1 MGRVYCCFLLLPGGG
16 GGTRPR
22 WLGRCQPQHWWHLL
36 SMEGSWLE
44 LSLVT
49 IASCTEHSY
58 GCAALGKPFT
68 LLYTVPEQL
77 FQAGMSCPGM
87 SWAMDSVPD
96 GGIGCSLLSCAGCPG
111 SHGSCLHTGSPW
123 PDPDPRGSSAVQDAA
138 QQAPPWSLLYV
149 VGISQPRAR

>member
-1 MGRVYCCFLLLPGGG
+1 VGRVYCCFLLLPGGG

-77 FQAGMSCPGM
+77 FQAGMSV
-87 SWAMDSVPD
+87 ALV
-96 GGIGCSLLSCAGCPG
+96 
-111 SHGSCLHTGSPW
+111 
-123 PDPDPRGSSAVQDAA
+123 
-138 QQAPPWSLLYV
+138 
-149 VGISQPRAR
+149 